1 VMLLNLLSV
10 TRTGQRIRIARRQ
23 RHQPRPS
30 VSATRER
37 QGPGAGRVLPGTQEL
52 ETRGSGERWHART
65 TRRLLEAIGTIHS
78 FSSPAG
84 SMGTNSA
91 ICNGKES

>member
-10 TRTGQRIRIARRQ
+10 TRTGQRIR
-23 RHQPRPS
+23 
-30 VSATRER
+30 SATRER